1 MNHTKP
7 TQKILFYGNSVLIE
21 SLTSKL
27 QKIEGWEVKR
37 REGGEV
43 RELDNVNFIVTDLCD
58 VTTSE
63 ALPMLSALPGVMLV
77 GVDAIANTLT
87 VLTGRSHPYHAMQ
100 DVLDMLKK
108 AM

>member
-1 MNHTKP
+1 MNHAKP
-7 TQKILFYGNSVLIE
+7 TQKILLYGNSVLIE
-21 SLTSKL
+21 SLASKL

-37 REGGEV
+37 KEGGEV
-43 RELDNVNFIVTDLCD
+43 REVDNVNFIVTDLCD

-77 GVDAIANTLT
+77 GVDSIANTLT
-87 VLTGRSHPYHAMQ
+87 VLTGRTRPLNFTQ
-100 DVLDMLKK
+100 DVLGELKK

>member
-63 ALPMLSALPGVMLV
+63 ALPMLSALTGVMLIGLDPIV
-77 GVDAIANTLT
+77 NTLT
-87 VLTGRSHPYHAMQ
+87 VLTGRTRPLNSTQ
-100 DVLDMLKK
+100 GVLDALKN